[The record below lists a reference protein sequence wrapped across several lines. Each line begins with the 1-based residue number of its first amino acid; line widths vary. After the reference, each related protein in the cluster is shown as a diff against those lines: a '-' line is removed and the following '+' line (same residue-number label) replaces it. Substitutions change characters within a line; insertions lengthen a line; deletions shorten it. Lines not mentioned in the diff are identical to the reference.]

1 MTSNGHS
8 IAEYK
13 KRRFLTKVA
22 TIRRLRKFKMA
33 ARGKFKSENRRYSHP
48 LFCTLKF
55 SFDLSFDFFHNL
67 TSICYNNEVT
77 LKTKIFNT

>member
-1 MTSNGHS
+1 MTSNGHP
-8 IAEYK
+8 IVEYK

-22 TIRRLRKFKMA
+22 SIRRLRKFKMA
-33 ARGKFKSENRRYSHP
+33 ARGKFRSENRRYSYP

-55 SFDLSFDFFHNL
+55 SFDFFHNL

-77 LKTKIFNT
+77 FKTHIFNT